1 MPVISSGFCGMH
13 WRPLCHSLALG
24 TAGFSLLT
32 TSCASFERNAR
43 RSSEARE
50 QANPLP
56 VTGGSIALLV
66 LRSTAVATVKQP
78 VTTLRTGGAL
88 ALNRTRELIRSNISL
103 DRVPRELPPY
113 APGSD
118 EFERALERNGCR
130 RIGLGT
136 IRPLVDGREFFPAYL
151 GEIKK
156 ATHSVDTQLY
166 IFDND
171 DTSVRCADLLRARSN
186 EVRVRVLFD
195 DLGTT
200 MSHAAAPETPGPR
213 GFTPPV
219 DIAEYLSKGSNVH
232 VRRNLNPWLVSDH
245 TKLIVIDRKRAFLGG
260 MNIGREYES
269 EWHDLMVQVDGPVV
283 EQLQRQF
290 NRAWRKAGPG
300 GDLAL
305 FRAPRRQR
313 QVSGEGVPLRILR
326 TDPAEGTYEILKAFR
341 LAIRASKKRI
351 WIENPYFSSDDIAD
365 ELIAAARRGV
375 DVRVIL
381 PTRGDSGLMEA
392 GNRATAQSLM
402 AAGVKVLRYP
412 GMTHLKIMICDDWA
426 TLGSANLDVLSL
438 RINSELNL
446 AFNDPA
452 SVRVLEKRIFETD
465 FRKSRPFHF
474 SEVDRPINPL
484 AEAVADHF

>member
-1 MPVISSGFCGMH
+1 MH
-13 WRPLCHSLALG
+13 WRSFFRPLALG
-24 TAGFSLLT
+24 TAGFSLVA
-32 TSCASFERNAR
+32 TSCTSFEKNAR
-43 RSSEARE
+43 RSSEAPE
-50 QANPLP
+50 QANSMS
-56 VTGGSIALLV
+56 VAGGNIALMV

-88 ALNRTRELIRSNISL
+88 ALNRTRELIRSNLSL
-103 DRVPRELPPY
+103 DGVPRELPPY
-113 APGSD
+113 APGSA
-118 EFERALERNGCR
+118 EFERALEQKGCR

-136 IRPLVDGREFFPAYL
+136 IHPLVDGREFFPAYL
-151 GEIKK
+151 GEVKK
-156 ATHSVDTQLY
+156 ATQSVDTQLY

-200 MSHAAAPETPGPR
+200 TAQATAPLTPAPR
-213 GFTPPV
+213 GFTPPA
-219 DIAEYLSKGSNVH
+219 DIADYLTKGSNVH
-232 VRRNLNPWLVSDH
+232 VRRKLNPWLVSDH

-283 EQLQRQF
+283 EQLQLQF

-300 GDLAL
+300 GDFAL
-305 FRAPRRQR
+305 IHAPRWHRP
-313 QVSGEGVPLRILR
+313 VAGEGVPLRILR

-351 WIENPYFSSDDIAD
+351 WIENPYFSNDDIVD

-375 DVRVIL
+375 DVRVIF
-381 PTRGDSGLMEA
+381 PTRSDSVLMEA

-402 AAGVKVLRYP
+402 AAGAKVLRYP
-412 GMTHLKIMICDDWA
+412 SMTHMKIMICDGWA

-438 RINSELNL
+438 RINNELNL

-452 SVRVLEKRIFETD
+452 TVRMFEKRIFETD
-465 FRKSRPFHF
+465 FRKSRPFRF
-474 SEVDRPINPL
+474 SEVDRPLNPVV
-484 AEAVADHF
+484 EAVADHF

>member
-1 MPVISSGFCGMH
+1 MSR
-13 WRPLCHSLALG
+13 RPLCHFLALG
-24 TAGFSLLT
+24 TAGFSLL
-32 TSCASFERNAR
+32 CASCTSFEKNAR
-43 RSSEARE
+43 RSSEIRE

-56 VTGGSIALLV
+56 VAGGSIALMI

-88 ALNRTRELIRSNISL
+88 ALNRTRELIRSNIPL
-103 DRVPRELPPY
+103 DGISRELPPY
-113 APGSD
+113 APGSA
-118 EFERALERNGCR
+118 EFERALEREGCR
-130 RIGLGT
+130 IVGKGT

-151 GEIKK
+151 AEVKK
-156 ATHSVDTQLY
+156 AARSVDTQLY

-186 EVRVRVLFD
+186 DVRVRVLFD
-195 DLGTT
+195 DMGTT
-200 MSHAAAPETPGPR
+200 MAHVAAPETPAPR
-213 GFTPPV
+213 GFNPPA
-219 DIAEYLSKGSNVH
+219 DIGEYLSEGSKVR
-232 VRRNLNPWLVSDH
+232 VRRKLNPWLVSDH
-245 TKLIVIDRKRAFLGG
+245 SKLIVIDQKRAFLGG

-283 EQLQRQF
+283 TQLQRQF

-305 FRAPRRQR
+305 FRSPRRPPL
-313 QVSGEGVPLRILR
+313 SAGAGIPLRILR
-326 TDPAEGTYEILKAFR
+326 TDPAEGTYEVLKAFR
-341 LAIRASKKRI
+341 LAIRASKKRV
-351 WIENPYFSSDDIAD
+351 WIENPYFSNDDIAD

-402 AAGVKVLRYP
+402 AAGAKVLRYP
-412 GMTHLKIMICDDWA
+412 GMTHMKIMICDGWA

-438 RINSELNL
+438 RIN
-446 AFNDPA
+446 
-452 SVRVLEKRIFETD
+452 
-465 FRKSRPFHF
+465 
-474 SEVDRPINPL
+474 
-484 AEAVADHF
+484 

>member
-1 MPVISSGFCGMH
+1 MH
-13 WRPLCHSLALG
+13 WHPLGRSLMLG
-24 TAGFSLLT
+24 TAGISLLLA
-32 TSCASFERNAR
+32 SCTSFEKNAR
-43 RSSEARE
+43 KSSESRE

-56 VTGGSIALLV
+56 VAGGSVALMLF
-66 LRSTAVATVKQP
+66 RSTAVATVKQP

-88 ALNRTRELIRSNISL
+88 AINRTRELIRSNIPL
-103 DRVPRELPPY
+103 GDIPREQPPY
-113 APGSD
+113 APGS
-118 EFERALERNGCR
+118 EAFERALERNGCR

-151 GEIKK
+151 GEVKK
-156 ATHSVDTQLY
+156 ARKSIDTQLF

-195 DLGTT
+195 DLGST
-200 MSHAAAPETPGPR
+200 MAHAAAPETPGPR
-213 GFTPPV
+213 GFTPPSDIV
-219 DIAEYLSKGSNVH
+219 DYLQRGSKVR
-232 VRRNLNPWLVSDH
+232 VRRSLNPWLVSDH
-245 TKLIVIDRKRAFLGG
+245 TKLIVIDQKRAFLGG

-283 EQLQRQF
+283 AQLQRQF
-290 NRAWRKAGPG
+290 NRAWRKAGPS

-305 FRAPRRQR
+305 FRSPRRPR
-313 QVSGEGVPLRILR
+313 PVPGEGAPLRILR
-326 TDPAEGTYEILKAFR
+326 TDPAEGTYEIMTAFR
-341 LAIRASKKRI
+341 LAIRASQRRI

-365 ELIAAARRGV
+365 ELIAAAKRGV

-392 GNRATAQSLM
+392 GNRATAQTLM

-412 GMTHLKIMICDDWA
+412 GMTHMKIMICDGWA
-426 TLGSANLDVLSL
+426 TVGSANLDVLSL
-438 RINSELNL
+438 RINKELNL

-452 SVRVLEKRIFETD
+452 MVRLVEKRIFEPD
-465 FRKSRPFHF
+465 LRKSRPFRP
-474 SEVDRPINPL
+474 SEVDRPLNPV